1 MPMQMSIRP
10 ALLTAPRL
18 LLTAPRQPEDRHGW
32 AARLRAPLLVAAAL
46 VALAGCATPPPPG
59 DKEATADFQRTNDPL
74 EPANRVF
81 YAVNDGLDVV
91 FLRPIA
97 LAYRNVLPDP
107 VQHGVHNVLA
117 NLSSPVR
124 LANDMMQGKPRR
136 AGDTLVRFVV
146 NSTAGVVGI
155 FDVADD
161 LGYKYHDSD
170 FGMTLANWGAGEG
183 PYLFLPVLGPS
194 NPRDAAG
201 FGVDIALDPLTWVG
215 KGSTVTDLGLTRTGL
230 SAVDARAGVLDDF
243 DKIKKQALDP
253 YATVRSVYRQY
264 RRAKIKAEQDDNRAT
279 YPTAWKSQP
288 PAASR

>member
-1 MPMQMSIRP
+1 MPIRP
-10 ALLTAPRL
+10 DSPRVVPAPAAERRRAWLRGPL
-18 LLTAPRQPEDRHGW
+18 LL
-32 AARLRAPLLVAAAL
+32 AAVLLAL
-46 VALAGCATPPPPG
+46 SACATPPPAS
-59 DKEATADFQRTNDPL
+59 DKEAVADFRRTNDPL

-107 VQHGVHNVLA
+107 VQHGVHNVLS
-117 NLSSPVR
+117 NLGGPVR

-146 NSTAGVVGI
+146 NTTAGVVGI

-170 FGMTLANWGAGEG
+170 FGMTLASWGVGEG

-201 FGVDIALDPLTWVG
+201 FGVDIALDPLTWIG
-215 KGSTVTDLGLTRTGL
+215 KGRTVTDLGLARYGL
-230 SAVDARAGVLDDF
+230 TAVDARAGVLDDF

-264 RRAKIKAEQDDNRAT
+264 REGKIKRAQEDDRAT
-279 YPTAWKSQP
+279 YPPAWKPAP
-288 PAASR
+288 PAAHP

>member
-1 MPMQMSIRP
+1 MPTRP
-10 ALLTAPRL
+10 TPPATPVTPR
-18 LLTAPRQPEDRHGW
+18 
-32 AARLRAPLLVAAAL
+32 RAPLLAFAAL
-46 VALAGCATPPPPG
+46 LALSACATPPPAS

-97 LAYRNVLPDP
+97 LAYRNALPDP
-107 VQHGVHNVLA
+107 VQKGVHNVLS
-117 NLSSPVR
+117 NLASPVR

-136 AGDTLVRFVV
+136 AGDTLVRFIV

-155 FDVADD
+155 FDVASD

-170 FGMTLANWGAGEG
+170 FGMTLASWGVGEG

-194 NPRDAAG
+194 NPRDATG
-201 FGVDIALDPLTWVG
+201 FGVDIALDPLTWIG
-215 KGSTVTDLGLTRTGL
+215 KGSTVTDLGIARTGL

-264 RRAKIKAEQDDNRAT
+264 RRAKIKEMEDDHRAT
-279 YPTAWKSQP
+279 YPTAWQP
-288 PAASR
+288 SAPRP